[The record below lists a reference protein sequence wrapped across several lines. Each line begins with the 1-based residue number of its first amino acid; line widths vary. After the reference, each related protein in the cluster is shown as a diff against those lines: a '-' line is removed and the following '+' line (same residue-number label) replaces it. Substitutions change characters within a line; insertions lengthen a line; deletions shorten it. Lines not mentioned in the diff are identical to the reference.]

1 MDPVQG
7 SITINCE
14 AIYLLAVLA
23 SNDINKRG
31 LKGSKGDV
39 IPSNIREGFV
49 TGYNQNYNKR
59 RAQKSHITTENAH
72 FTSKCFYFRELKFFD
87 KKQ

>member
-7 SITINCE
+7 SITINGE
-14 AIYLLAVLA
+14 AICLLAVLA

-39 IPSNIREGFV
+39 IPSNIRGFV

-59 RAQKSHITTENAH
+59 RAQKKS
-72 FTSKCFYFRELKFFD
+72 SYY
-87 KKQ
+87 